1 MIQFTVWLEH
11 KLCLTYWN
19 STTGDGY
26 WLETACTRLPIGSDY
41 LIGVGELELPGVPRP
56 GDEGGAGL
64 VGEELQQELPQ
75 LDGTGT
81 LYA

>member
-1 MIQFTVWLEH
+1 MVWLEH
-11 KLCLTYWN
+11 KLSSSSWN

-26 WLETACTRLPIGSDY
+26 WLKTACTRLPIGSAY

-64 VGEELQQELPQ
+64 VGEKLQQELPQ
-75 LDGTGT
+75 LDGSGT
-81 LYA
+81 LFA